1 MKNERHEK
9 ILELI
14 AEHDIGTQEDL
25 ATMLQ
30 DAGFPVTQATISRD
44 IRALHLLKGP
54 SGSGGYKYVIP
65 KSPVASHPARIGHAV
80 AESIVKVDFA
90 GNLVV
95 LKTYPG
101 MAQSAAAIVDSMNSY
116 DIVGSVAGDD
126 TVLVIVR
133 NDERAAVVASYIQD
147 AVRSH

>member
-1 MKNERHEK
+1 MRNERHEK

-14 AEHDIGTQEDL
+14 AEYEIGTQEDL
-25 ATMLQ
+25 ASILQ
-30 DAGFPVTQATISRD
+30 SHGFPVTQATISRD
-44 IRALHLLKGP
+44 IRALHLMKGP
-54 SGSGGYKYVIP
+54 SGNGGYKYVMP
-65 KSPVASHPARIGHAV
+65 KSAVSGTPARIGHAV
-80 AESIVKVDFA
+80 ADSIVRVDYA

-126 TVLVIVR
+126 TVLVVVR
-133 NDERAAVVASYIQD
+133 NDERASVVASYIQD

>member
-14 AEHDIGTQEDL
+14 RENDIGTQEDL
-25 ATMLQ
+25 ASMLQ
-30 DAGFPVTQATISRD
+30 AAGFPVTQATISRD
-44 IRALHLLKGP
+44 IRALHLLKSPAGN
-54 SGSGGYKYVIP
+54 GGYKYVMP
-65 KSPVASHPARIGHAV
+65 KSPVGNHSVRIGHAV
-80 AESIVKVDFA
+80 ADSIVKVDFA

-101 MAQSAAAIVDSMNSY
+101 MAQSVGAIVDSMNSH

-126 TVLVIVR
+126 TVLVVVR
-133 NDERAAVVASYIQD
+133 SDERAEIVASYIQD